1 MSPIYAKTGGTEGV
15 RNGHMEDLMYDPVKI
30 PFESVMLFNVVKLKA
45 GVDFDDVE
53 MAMAE
58 MCSVVK
64 ENYGDDKGGFI
75 AGQVFKYAGFIS
87 EEGSVGDAG
96 TEGEHLAIVTYWKS
110 FDQHET
116 SHADSI
122 FLEKFSALGEMCTET
137 KELGYELLWQG
148 MAGQR

>member
-1 MSPIYAKTGGTEGV
+1 
-15 RNGHMEDLMYDPVKI
+15 MYDPVQI
-30 PFESVMLFNVVKLKA
+30 PFESVMLFNVIKLKP

-64 ENYGDDKGGFI
+64 ENYGGDDGGFI

-87 EEGSVGDAG
+87 QQGSVGDYG
-96 TEGEHLAIVTYWKS
+96 EEGEHLAIVTYWKS
-110 FDQHET
+110 FAQHET

-122 FLEKFSALGEMCTET
+122 FLDKFSALGEMCTDT

-148 MAGQR
+148 MAGKR